1 MRMTVLIA
9 LLGLSTAAQAKE
21 LTVSGGQP
29 TTIRVRGISARSLKL
44 PAGVGGWYLTLEV
57 PGDGA
62 RCAAELRDVSPLP
75 GMLPKWV
82 ESVPNVGAS
91 STITLDPQRYVGTH
105 TYQMTLRCGVRELSR
120 AFVHL
125 LPAADVKLQQKLE
138 LQARPGND

>member
-1 MRMTVLIA
+1 M
-9 LLGLSTAAQAKE
+9 
-21 LTVSGGQP
+21 
-29 TTIRVRGISARSLKL
+29 
-44 PAGVGGWYLTLEV
+44 GGWYLTLQV

-91 STITLDPQRYVGTH
+91 STITLDPQRYLGTH

-120 AFVHL
+120 AYVHL
-125 LPAADVKLQQKLE
+125 LPPADKKLKQQFDLAAQPSEDEATSDEIATIPKTAL
-138 LQARPGND
+138 